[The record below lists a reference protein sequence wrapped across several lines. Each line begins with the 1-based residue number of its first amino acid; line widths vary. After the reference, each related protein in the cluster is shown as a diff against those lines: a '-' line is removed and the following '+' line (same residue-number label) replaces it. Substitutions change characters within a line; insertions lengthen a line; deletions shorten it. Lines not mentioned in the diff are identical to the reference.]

1 MRLPTLR
8 QLQYFVAVADTLSIS
23 QAAELCHVTQPS
35 LSVGLSELEDLLGT
49 PLFERRTRNVQLTPT
64 GTTLLRD
71 AKAILRQSENLVHLA
86 HAQRA
91 PLSAPLT
98 LGVIPTIAPY
108 ILPRLLPL
116 LQTEFPQLD
125 LRLKE
130 DLTGRQLDDLK
141 RGVVDVVLMAFPY
154 DAPQTESLILWTEP
168 FFLAKASGRDRSS
181 ADSVTLDDLQHETI
195 LLLDDGHCLRD
206 HIITACHLTNPVTK
220 TTQHTQHPQRT
231 LGATSLPTL
240 IQMVQHGYGATLL
253 PAMAITPSDP
263 PKGLTIQRFAN
274 PQPTRKIG
282 LAWRSG
288 DPRRADFH
296 LLGALIT
303 RAGGRS

>member
-1 MRLPTLR
+1 MRIPTLR
-8 QLQYFVAVADTLSIS
+8 QLQYFLSVADTLSIS
-23 QAAELCHVTQPS
+23 RSAEACHVTQS
-35 LSVGLSELEDLLGT
+35 TLSAGLAELEDILGT
-49 PLFERRTRNVQLTPT
+49 PLFDRGTRHMRLTPT
-64 GTTLLRD
+64 GTTLLPE
-71 AKAILRQSENLVHLA
+71 ATAILRQSEKLVHLA
-86 HAQRA
+86 NLHKD

-108 ILPRLLPL
+108 ILPKLLPL
-116 LQTEFPQLD
+116 VQTEFPRLD

-130 DLTGRQLDDLK
+130 DLTARQLADLK

-154 DAPQTESLILWTEP
+154 DAPQTESMILWTEP
-168 FFLAKASGRDRSS
+168 FFLAKAGAGGASS
-181 ADSVTLDDLQHETI
+181 ELATLDDLQQETI

-206 HIITACHLTNPVTK
+206 HIIAGCRLNAAAS
-220 TTQHTQHPQRT
+220 QRESRRT

-263 PKGLTIQRFAN
+263 PKGLVIQRFAT
-274 PQPTRKIG
+274 PQPTRQIG

-288 DPRRADFH
+288 DPRHADFH
-296 LLGALIT
+296 LLGALIA
-303 RAGGRS
+303 RAGKRL